1 MSFSARL
8 SVAPT
13 LNVSPLAIC
22 CVSAVAAVAPLPLVA
37 VSVIVGLIRSGVKPP
52 GLRWDSHAQPA
63 SARTHSPHRVALARL
78 SRIETPGLLP
88 GAGRHQVIDD
98 VWRDQ
103 YQEITPVFLLVRKP
117 EQLAEDR
124 QVYKKGNS
132 GLGYRDLGHR
142 EPADDGRFTVRH
154 EDLVVRLLRLER
166 EPDVHR
172 RGHHVRA
179 LGVHLHQD
187 LTVG

>member
-8 SVAPT
+8 SVAPA
-13 LNVSPLAIC
+13 LNDKPLPIC
-22 CVSAVAAVAPLPLVA
+22 CVSAVAAVAPLPDDA
-37 VSVIVGLIRSGVKPP
+37 VSVIVGLIKSGVKPP
-52 GLRWDSHAQPA
+52 GLRADSHAQPA
-63 SARTHSPHRVALARL
+63 SARTHNPQSVAPARP
-78 SRIETPGLLP
+78 RCIETPGLLP

-103 YQEITPVFLLVRKP
+103 NQEIAPVFLLVRKP

-142 EPADDGRFTVRH
+142 EAADDGRFTVRH
-154 EDLVVRLLRLER
+154 ENLVVRLLRLER
-166 EPDVHR
+166 EPDVH
-172 RGHHVRA
+172 
-179 LGVHLHQD
+179 
-187 LTVG
+187 